1 MSFEVLTT
9 PEFES
14 QSKALQKRH
23 RSFKND
29 LKALVLSLME
39 NPFQRTELSPGIRK
53 IRMAITSKGRGKS
66 GGARI
71 ITYTIITAES
81 EGRVYL
87 MNAYDKSVFFLRGI
101 VHYKE
106 YDSGLKVT
114 AIVIPSLV
122 SFQFKPTEFQGFTN
136 LSGLYCYN

>member
-14 QSKALQKRH
+14 QSKVLQKRH

-29 LKALVLSLME
+29 LKELVLSLME
-39 NPFQRTELSPGIRK
+39 NPFQGTELSPGIRK
-53 IRMAITSKGRGKS
+53 IRMAITSKGRGTS

-71 ITYTIITAES
+71 ITYTVVVTES

-87 MNAYDKSVFFLRGI
+87 MNVYDKSDFSSVELSIIKNMIR
-101 VHYKE
+101 
-106 YDSGLKVT
+106 DLK
-114 AIVIPSLV
+114 
-122 SFQFKPTEFQGFTN
+122 
-136 LSGLYCYN
+136 